1 MNKFFSLETKGEIV
15 AILKHNEM
23 SYMDFL
29 KTCKEIEERE
39 GTKDLYT
46 GRNTRFR
53 RGGRAR
59 RYPPRRRGCRLPPP
73 RWQRQGD
80 ARHHR
85 NTCTSFSSVLSSK
98 KLPTR
103 QKNFNNIIYKR
114 VGAFIKYSI

>member
-46 GRNTRFR
+46 VKALLVQEYNFEELVFM
-53 RGGRAR
+53 GGYEVTKRK
-59 RYPPRRRGCRLPPP
+59 G
-73 RWQRQGD
+73 
-80 ARHHR
+80 
-85 NTCTSFSSVLSSK
+85 VL
-98 KLPTR
+98 
-103 QKNFNNIIYKR
+103 
-114 VGAFIKYSI
+114 